1 MRLRN
6 RLVFVIT
13 LGWLLSQ
20 PCFHNA
26 LTPAAELGQPLTMTS
41 IVAGAKKEGKVSW
54 GTYLDEKEVGEIN
67 QAFQKEFPFIKVDYT
82 RLRPPHERL
91 MLEMQAGNFPYDA
104 MMVRPNLIAQHKQLG
119 HLFSAIDWR
128 GLFAIDPRMIHPDGF
143 GVGLITNPIVIVYNK
158 NLVPKERVPKTWADC
173 HDPYFK
179 GKLVT
184 LVDAS
189 HTVALWGAFGEKWA
203 IDFAKKLLTNNPRWV
218 SGNTNSQTLV
228 ATGEMLLV
236 CPAGHGSF
244 YRYVKDQPGVP
255 LGAVFPEGPIVVNRD
270 VVVAPIKGAANPN
283 AALLLTGWI
292 ASKGVTLMHTGRESV
307 FHSGSEL
314 GGLAKRMKR
323 DIKVESW
330 EMLAEEEKY
339 ERPLMEIWGFPKPKN

>member
-1 MRLRN
+1 MIVGR
-6 RLVFVIT
+6 
-13 LGWLLSQ
+13 
-20 PCFHNA
+20 A
-26 LTPAAELGQPLTMTS
+26 LTLSLFLLGLLKTSAASAELAAPLTMTS
-41 IVAGAKKEGKVSW
+41 LIAGAKKEGKLSW

-67 QAFQKEFPFIKVDYT
+67 QAFQKEFPFIKIEYT

-119 HLFSAIDWR
+119 HFFEAINWRSLFGVDQ
-128 GLFAIDPRMIHPDGF
+128 RMIYPEGY
-143 GVGLITNPIVIVYNK
+143 GVSVVTNPIVIVYNK
-158 NLVPKERVPKTWADC
+158 NLVPKERVPKTWSGC

-179 GKLVT
+179 GKLVS

-189 HTVALWGAFGEKWA
+189 HTVALWSAYGDKWTL
-203 IDFAKKLLTNNPRWV
+203 DFAKKLLANNPRWV

-228 ATGEMLLV
+228 ATGEMLMV

-255 LGAVFPEGPIVVNRD
+255 LDAVFPDGPVVTNRD
-270 VVVAPIKGAANPN
+270 VLITPIKGAASPN
-283 AALLLTGWI
+283 AAVLLTGWI
-292 ASKGVTLMHTGRESV
+292 ATKGVTLMRTGRESI
-307 FHSGSEL
+307 FHPGSEL
-314 GGLAKRMKR
+314 GARVQRMMR
-323 DIKVESW
+323 DVKVEPW

-339 ERPLMEIWGFPKPKN
+339 ERQLMEIWGFPKAKN